1 MKKILLVLIVIF
13 VAIQFVRPNRTP
25 VESPDSIDLIAKYT
39 PPPEVRS
46 ILSNACY
53 DCHSNKTRYP
63 WYSQVQPMA
72 WFLANHIN
80 EGRKRLNF
88 SEFGQLQPLRAVQKL
103 DDCVD
108 EITERR
114 MPLASY
120 RLAHADARLTQ
131 AQINT
136 FVAWLDQT
144 AAVLREASKKDR

>member
-1 MKKILLVLIVIF
+1 M
-13 VAIQFVRPNRTP
+13 
-25 VESPDSIDLIAKYT
+25 
-39 PPPEVRS
+39 
-46 ILSNACY
+46 
-53 DCHSNKTRYP
+53 
-63 WYSQVQPMA
+63 
-72 WFLANHIN
+72 
-80 EGRKRLNF
+80 LNF
-88 SEFGQLQPLRAVQKL
+88 SEFGQLQPLRAAQKL

-144 AAVLREASKKDR
+144 AVLLREASKKDR